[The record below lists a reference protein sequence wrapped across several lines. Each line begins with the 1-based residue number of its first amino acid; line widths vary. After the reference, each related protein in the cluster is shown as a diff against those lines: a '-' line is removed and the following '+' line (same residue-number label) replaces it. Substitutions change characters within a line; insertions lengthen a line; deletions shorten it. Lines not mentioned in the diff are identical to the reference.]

1 MCGITGIVAFNEI
14 GRVNTVNLM
23 AATEILQHRG
33 PDSQG
38 VFGDGHVGIGH
49 RRLAILDTT
58 DAGNQPMYDPSGR
71 YVLAYNGEIYNF
83 QELRQELEVQGI
95 EFRSD
100 SDTEVLL
107 NLYIKYK
114 EDCLSRLNGFFA
126 FAIYDQ
132 HLDELFIARDRIGIK
147 PLLYFLD
154 EDKLIFASEMASI
167 MAYRPVVE
175 IDFDALFLYLQLNYV
190 PAPLTMVKN
199 VQKLQPG
206 HYLNLK
212 SGKVKIKRYYQIPYD
227 AKKPTQLSYSEQQ
240 IKLKE
245 LLEISVRRR
254 LISDVPLGAFL
265 SGGIDSSI
273 LVGLASQA
281 TPHLNTFSIGY
292 KDEPFFDETHY
303 AEQVARH
310 FGTEHTTFK
319 LSNQDIFDNLFSIL
333 DHLDEPF
340 ADSSA
345 IPVYILSRQAQKH
358 LTVALS
364 GDGADELFGGYNKH
378 MAVYRAMAG
387 GTAVSLIN
395 NFSFLWEVLPKS
407 RNAPFS
413 NKIRQLQRFA
423 TGLKLNPRDR
433 YWYWASLASSKSA
446 ANLLV
451 SNVLNKLG
459 RESEKVRSYYL
470 DYLFNPKNLNDTLY
484 ADMHLVLANDMLA
497 KVDLMSM
504 ANSLEIRVP
513 FLDHE
518 LVEFAFQLP
527 SDSKV
532 NNKMRKRILQD
543 SFRKLLPARLYNR
556 PKKGFE
562 VPLLKWLRTDLK
574 HLIDQELLDD
584 RFVDDQ
590 GIFRSTEIRNL
601 KTQLF
606 SSNPG
611 DSHARIWALIV
622 FQWWWKK
629 YFS

>member
-23 AATEILQHRG
+23 AATEILHHRG

-38 VFGDGHVGIGH
+38 VFDNGHVGIGH

-58 DAGNQPMYDPSGR
+58 DAGNQPMYDATGR

-83 QELRQELEVQGI
+83 KELRQELIALGI

-107 NLYIKYK
+107 NLYIKYQ

-147 PLLYFLD
+147 PVLYLLD
-154 EDKLIFASEMASI
+154 EDKFIFASEMSSI

-175 IDFDALFLYLQLNYV
+175 MDFDALYLYLQLNYV
-190 PAPLTMVKN
+190 PGPLTMIKKVK
-199 VQKLQPG
+199 KLQPG
-206 HYLNLK
+206 HYLTLK
-212 SGKVKIKRYYQIPYD
+212 SGKLEIKRYYQIPYESTE
-227 AKKPTQLSYSEQQ
+227 PTQLSYSGQQ
-240 IKLKE
+240 IRLKE
-245 LLEISVRRR
+245 LLEKSVDRR

-273 LVGLASQA
+273 LVGLASKA
-281 TPHLNTFSIGY
+281 TSHLNTFSIGY

-319 LSNQDIFDNLFSIL
+319 LSNQDIFDNLYNIL

-345 IPVYILSRQAQKH
+345 IPVYILSRQARKH

-378 MAVYRAMAG
+378 RATYRAIAG
-387 GTAVSLIN
+387 GATVSLISKLN
-395 NFSFLWEVLPKS
+395 FLWEALPKS

-423 TGLKLNPRDR
+423 SGLKLDPRER
-433 YWYWASLASSKSA
+433 YWYWASLAKGSSA
-446 ANLLV
+446 GNLLV
-451 SNVLNKLG
+451 DRNSTKAG
-459 RESEKVRSYYL
+459 QESEQIKNGYL
-470 DYLFNPKNLNDTLY
+470 DYLSDPNNLNDTLY
-484 ADMHLVLANDMLA
+484 TDMHLVLANDMLT

-504 ANSLEIRVP
+504 TNSLEIRVP

-518 LVEFAFQLP
+518 VVEFAFQLP

-532 NNKMRKRILQD
+532 NGTMRKRILQD
-543 SFRKLLPARLYNR
+543 TFRELLPAQLYNR

-574 HLIDQELLDD
+574 HLIDHDLLGDG
-584 RFVDDQ
+584 FVKDQ
-590 GIFRSTEIRNL
+590 GIFRSNEIGNL
-601 KTQLF
+601 KRQLF